1 LDFPE
6 LIVARV
12 ELSSK
17 GKLVY
22 LRMEG
27 SATVFIR
34 LSRFSFAFGS
44 SMTQCTSSTL
54 NQTSVADPSILRYTN
69 FPLLESSTL
78 ATINSGKSKL
88 RRMNRVTR
96 DRDPPEKFG
105 TEMKLG
111 ESQFTLKTII
121 RVLGINERH
130 VRRLYRESFI

>member
-1 LDFPE
+1 MGHSVTSHQAPRKRKYSPSRPSLDFPE

-22 LRMEG
+22 LRMEE
-27 SATVFIR
+27 SAIEVWFKVE
-34 LSRFSFAFGS
+34 LVHWV
-44 SMTQCTSSTL
+44 MD
-54 NQTSVADPSILRYTN
+54 DPNAKENL
-69 FPLLESSTL
+69 
-78 ATINSGKSKL
+78 L

-96 DRDPPEKFG
+96 DRNPPEKFG
-105 TEMKLG
+105 TEIKLG

-130 VRRLYRESFI
+130 VRRLYRGSFI

>member
-27 SATVFIR
+27 SATEVLFKVE
-34 LSRFSFAFGS
+34 LVHWV
-44 SMTQCTSSTL
+44 MD
-54 NQTSVADPSILRYTN
+54 DPNAKENL
-69 FPLLESSTL
+69 
-78 ATINSGKSKL
+78 L

-105 TEMKLG
+105 TEIKLG

>member
-1 LDFPE
+1 MGHSVTSHQAPRKRKYSPSSPSLDFPE

-22 LRMEG
+22 LRMEE
-27 SATVFIR
+27 SATEVWFKVD
-34 LSRFSFAFGS
+34 LVHWV
-44 SMTQCTSSTL
+44 MD
-54 NQTSVADPSILRYTN
+54 DPNAKENL
-69 FPLLESSTL
+69 
-78 ATINSGKSKL
+78 L

-96 DRDPPEKFG
+96 DMDPPEKFG

-121 RVLGINERH
+121 RVLGIHERH
-130 VRRLYRESFI
+130 VRRLYRGSFI